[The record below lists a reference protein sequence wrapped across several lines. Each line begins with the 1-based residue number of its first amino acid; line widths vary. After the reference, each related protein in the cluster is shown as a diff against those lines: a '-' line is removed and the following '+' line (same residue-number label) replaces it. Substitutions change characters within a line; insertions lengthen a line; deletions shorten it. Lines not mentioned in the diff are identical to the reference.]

1 MTDYH
6 SGLVRRFSTTPPDYQ
21 TRNDRNPTLLV
32 SWFCTIFALVIIII
46 RLLGRWV
53 RTERLFREDKVMFW
67 AIIPLIA
74 RMGFVHVILLWGTNN
89 TITTGLSELEIYQ
102 RTIGSKLVLPA
113 RILYAA
119 YIWIAKVTVVEF
131 LQRLVGQSWI
141 KSYEMGIR
149 IIYSFLGL
157 TFIAVLISTLAE
169 CQPFDHYWQV
179 IPDPGFQCRSAI
191 AQLITMGIC
200 DTVTNLVLVIFPI
213 PLVMM
218 SAMPV
223 KKKVQL
229 VLLFLLSIILV
240 AITAYRLPS
249 TIARHESQQYRSLL
263 ASLEILAATGV
274 ANAIV
279 IGSFVRDKGVKK
291 AKFRAASVDDSI
303 LARTQTR
310 SKSITMHHWGSDE
323 DLVRDLG
330 LSVQQNLRHNSTYSN
345 TPRPAPIALPSQPPP
360 RTSYS
365 DRRPTIN
372 TNWTFNG
379 KSTRGSRRRSTD
391 SASISSTS
399 TDVKLRELDR
409 LLDDDSEPVS
419 PSATRPEAKMGFF
432 DVGGLIDKPSEQ
444 SMPFSTEL
452 SRQTSP
458 SAQPGANLFL
468 SDIGCLLGTPQEQD
482 DVIREIPSENSAA
495 NMPELRGSKRTQEFR
510 DFLRSGSPIGHRS
523 YDEQKSRQTRKVDS
537 SSLQPAAFDAKPD
550 ELSFSDAG
558 GLLK

>member
-1 MTDYH
+1 
-6 SGLVRRFSTTPPDYQ
+6 
-21 TRNDRNPTLLV
+21 
-32 SWFCTIFALVIIII
+32 
-46 RLLGRWV
+46 
-53 RTERLFREDKVMFW
+53 MFW

-74 RMGFVHVILLWGTNN
+74 RMGFVHVILIWGTNN
-89 TITTGLSELEIYQ
+89 TITIGLSEEEIYQ
-102 RTIGSKLVLPA
+102 RTVGSKLVLPA

-141 KSYEMGIR
+141 KSYEIGVR

-157 TFIAVLISTLAE
+157 TFVAVVISTLTE

-179 IPDPGFQCRSAI
+179 VPDPGFQCRTAI

-200 DTVTNLVLVIFPI
+200 DTVTNLVLVVFPI
-213 PLVMM
+213 PLVIM
-218 SAMPV
+218 STMPV

-229 VLLFLLSIILV
+229 VFLFLLSLILV

-249 TIARHESQQYRSLL
+249 TIARHEAQQYRSLL

-291 AKFRAASVDDSI
+291 AKFRAASVDESS

-330 LSVQQNLRHNSTYSN
+330 LSVQQDLRHNSTYSN

-360 RTSYS
+360 RASYS

-372 TNWTFNG
+372 TNWTFNK
-379 KSTRGSRRRSTD
+379 KSTRRSRRKSSG

-399 TDVKLRELDR
+399 TDVKLRELDH
-409 LLDDDSEPVS
+409 LLDEDDSEPVS
-419 PSATRPEAKMGFF
+419 PSANRNEAKMGFF

-444 SMPFSTEL
+444 SIPYSAEL

-458 SAQPGANLFL
+458 SAQPGTNLFL
-468 SDIGCLLGTPQEQD
+468 SDIGGLLGTPQEQD
-482 DVIREIPSENSAA
+482 DMICEIPPETSATNMSE
-495 NMPELRGSKRTQEFR
+495 LHGSKRTQEFR
-510 DFLRSGSPIGHRS
+510 DFLRSGSPSGHQHDDR
-523 YDEQKSRQTRKVDS
+523 KSRQTRKVS
-537 SSLQPAAFDAKPD
+537 SSPLRAPAAETKPD
-550 ELSFSDAG
+550 DLSFSDAG
-558 GLLK
+558 GLLN